1 MINLYPIIKN
11 LIKVKYF
18 TFNKALNTVLVAYD
32 EGAVTKQQAQ
42 ELILLIEEV
51 YNVKLVNKKDEENR

>member
-11 LIKVKYF
+11 LIKAKYF

-51 YNVKLVNKKDEENR
+51 YNVKLVNKKDEENK

>member
-11 LIKVKYF
+11 LIKAKYF

-51 YNVKLVNKKDEENR
+51 YNVKLVNKKDEVNK

>member
-51 YNVKLVNKKDEENR
+51 YDVKLVNKKDEENK

>member
-42 ELILLIEEV
+42 ELILLIEEI
-51 YNVKLVNKKDEENR
+51 YDVKLVNKKDEENK